1 MRDQLSYFTLAIGIL
16 LLSIVLCVPMVTAEE
31 KLMGKTVNINTATAE
46 ELTQVPMI
54 TPELALSIMTYREE
68 VGAFQL
74 IEELILVEGFDQKLF
89 LRVQPFF
96 LIECVSG
103 ECTD

>member
-1 MRDQLSYFTLAIGIL
+1 VRDQLSYFTLAIGIL

-54 TPELALSIMTYREE
+54 TPELAQAIVTYRED

>member
-1 MRDQLSYFTLAIGIL
+1 MGSQVSKVSLKIGIL
-16 LLSIVLCVPMVTAEE
+16 LLSIVLCATMVTAEE
-31 KLMGKTVNINTATAE
+31 KLMGKAVNINTATAE

-54 TPELALSIMTYREE
+54 TPKLAQAIVAYREE
-68 VGAFQL
+68 VAGFQL

-89 LRVQPFF
+89 LRVQSFF